1 MPSRIV
7 QNAVGSILC
16 PSAGC
21 LPTQYANFYSSSKTF
36 LEVRMMVTFV
46 EDPCAPWWQ
55 ADIRW
60 LAVLG
65 EQTGGIGPLG
75 VVESMRRRGIGL
87 ALAARVTEV
96 LRERGLEKSY
106 IGWTWLV
113 DWYGRL
119 GYQIWQE
126 YIMSWRQ
133 L

>member
-1 MPSRIV
+1 
-7 QNAVGSILC
+7 
-16 PSAGC
+16 
-21 LPTQYANFYSSSKTF
+21 
-36 LEVRMMVTFV
+36 MVTFV